1 MRLCPARHNLPTR
14 PVQSDGPGT
23 CYTVA
28 GLPDYPHLMSF
39 LDIIGLVGVAAYV
52 AAHFY
57 VQVLR
62 QLPTGRLVV
71 LLNIVGPV
79 CVLVSLTHAFNLA
92 SFLTQ
97 CFWLGLTLVGW
108 WRSRRLRRSA

>member
-1 MRLCPARHNLPTR
+1 
-14 PVQSDGPGT
+14 
-23 CYTVA
+23 
-28 GLPDYPHLMSF
+28 MSF

-52 AAHFY
+52 AAHFS

-62 QLPTGRLVV
+62 QPPIGRLVV
-71 LLNIVGPV
+71 LLNIVGPA
-79 CVLVSLTHAFNLA
+79 CILVSLTHAFNLA

-108 WRSRRLRRSA
+108 WRQRRRQAEGGGSSVSR